1 MDVQTITQII
11 SSVGFPIVA
20 AAAMFY
26 LYDKTIKDLTMMI
39 QKIDTTLDML
49 ARKIDGDDL

>member
-11 SSVGFPIVA
+11 SRVGFPIVA

-49 ARKIDGDDL
+49 ARKIDGDAL

>member
-1 MDVQTITQII
+1 MDVQAITQII

-26 LYDKTIKDLTMMI
+26 LYDKTIKDLTLTI

-49 ARKIDGDDL
+49 ARKIDGDAL